1 MDNNNQEKFSFPILK
16 VEEITDFYNKRGYKI
31 DKSVVES
38 TDSDT
43 IVELYCSL
51 CDMLSLIKKEKLK
64 IDFESMKF
72 FSVPQLQDRP
82 VYIFKLFYA
91 IKKFMKETAMIEN
104 FSSGDLFAPNP
115 KRTKKIL
122 SAVINFYKF
131 KENQKE
137 VYNNSKKMLESSQAM
152 CKEQINKLE
161 KVKINCSKLR

>member
-1 MDNNNQEKFSFPILK
+1 MDNNQEKFSFPILK
-16 VEEITDFYNKRGYKI
+16 VEEIIDFYHKRGYKI
-31 DKSVVES
+31 DKSIVES

-51 CDMLSLIKKEKLK
+51 CEMLFLIKKEKLK
-64 IDFESMKF
+64 LDFESMKF

-104 FSSGDLFAPNP
+104 FCTGDLFSPNA

-137 VYNNSKKMLESSQAM
+137 IYNNSKKLLENSQALF
-152 CKEQINKLE
+152 KEQTNKLE
-161 KVKINCSKLR
+161 KIKITCSKLR